1 MEDWKMRTMMLAA
14 VVAATGLLFGNM
26 AWAEEHVGPHKGAIV
41 EWGEEE
47 YHLELVVDMKS
58 GTATIYVYGG
68 EEDLKKGMAKAIDAK
83 TLTMSLKT
91 KPATTLKLEAKPT
104 KDDPAGKASVFVA
117 KHEVFGKDMK
127 LEGTVSGK
135 VGTKPYSGDFKQ
147 K

>member
-1 MEDWKMRTMMLAA
+1 MRTMTMLAA
-14 VVAATGLLFGNM
+14 LGLLCGNM
-26 AWAEEHVGPHKGAIV
+26 ARAEEHVGPHKGAIV

-47 YHLELVVDMKS
+47 YHLELVTDMNT

-68 EEDLKKGMAKAIDAK
+68 EEDLKKGTAKAIDAK

-91 KPATTLKLEAKPT
+91 KPPVSMKFEAKPT

-135 VGTKPYSGDFKQ
+135 VGAKPYSGEFKQ